1 MNSKLDK
8 IQKEIDELKDIHEN
22 QMQKIKIKEQQ
33 LYQVVKK

>member
-8 IQKEIDELKDIHEN
+8 IQKEIDELKDIHEH

-33 LYQVVKK
+33 LYQVVK